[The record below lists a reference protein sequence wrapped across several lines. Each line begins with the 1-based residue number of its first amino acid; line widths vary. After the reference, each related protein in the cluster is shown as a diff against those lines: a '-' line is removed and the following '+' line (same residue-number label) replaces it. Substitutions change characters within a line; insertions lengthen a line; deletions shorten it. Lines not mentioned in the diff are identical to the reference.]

1 MSPVFKSNMLLP
13 KYWLTWLGFGIW
25 WLLAQLP
32 FRMQMFM
39 GKYFG
44 KLMAIFAKRRIA
56 IARRNLELCFKHLS
70 PAEQQDLLNK
80 HIDSLGKVFFETGLA
95 WFASQKRLHKL
106 VTYDGLEHL
115 QSAKKEGVGVV
126 LMAMHFTHLDLGAA
140 FVSLQHSIDGSYR
153 QHDNP
158 VYDWVQH
165 KCRERYNSDSTAIE
179 VSDIRTVIK
188 QLRRGRAIWYA
199 PDQDYRKRDKH
210 NIFLPFFGVEAACI
224 TSTSQLARMGKA
236 RVIPYVCIRHEK
248 GYHLQVQP
256 PLDDFP
262 TEDLVADTTR
272 IMKVVEDAILLAPE
286 QYLWVHRR
294 FKTRPEGQ
302 PSLYADIPR
311 KRKGKT
317 KVN

>member
-1 MSPVFKSNMLLP
+1 MRPEFNSKMLLP
-13 KYWLTWLGFGIW
+13 KYWLTWLGFGVW

-32 FRMQMFM
+32 FRLQMLM

-56 IARRNLELCFKHLS
+56 IARRNLELCFPHLS
-70 PAEQQDLLNK
+70 SVQQKDLLNK

-95 WFASQKRLHKL
+95 WFASQKRLRKL
-106 VTYDGLEHL
+106 VTTEGLEHL
-115 QSAKKEGVGVV
+115 QTAQQENIGVI

-140 FVSLQHSIDGSYR
+140 FVNLQHSIDGSYR

-165 KCRERYNSDSTAIE
+165 RCRERCNTDTTAIE
-179 VSDIRTVIK
+179 VSDIRTVTK

-236 RVIPYVCIRHEK
+236 RVIPFVCIRHQQ
-248 GYHLQVQP
+248 GYRLQIYP
-256 PLDDFP
+256 PLADFP
-262 TEDLVADTTR
+262 TEDIVADTTR
-272 IMKVVEDAILLAPE
+272 IMKIVEDAILLAPE

-302 PSLYADIPR
+302 PSLYSNIPR
-311 KRKGKT
+311 KRKR